1 MNVVVIVRPASTPRI
16 SMIFRFSFL
25 SVKFA
30 ADDIDYIPDNTIYAF
45 GNCPSYLIADVAST
59 IFYQP
64 MMRKNISWRRLL
76 AWEQNHLCLD
86 LI

>member
-1 MNVVVIVRPASTPRI
+1 MNVVVIVRPVSPPPI

-30 ADDIDYIPDNTIYAF
+30 ADDIDHISDNTIYAF
-45 GNCPSYLIADVAST
+45 GNCPSYLIAECCKQN

-64 MMRKNISWRRLL
+64 MMRKYIMAKATGLGAESSMS
-76 AWEQNHLCLD
+76 
-86 LI
+86 

>member
-1 MNVVVIVRPASTPRI
+1 MNVVVIVRPASTPPI
-16 SMIFRFSFL
+16 SMIFGFSFL

-64 MMRKNISWRRLL
+64 MMRKYIMAKATGLGAESSM
-76 AWEQNHLCLD
+76 C
-86 LI
+86 